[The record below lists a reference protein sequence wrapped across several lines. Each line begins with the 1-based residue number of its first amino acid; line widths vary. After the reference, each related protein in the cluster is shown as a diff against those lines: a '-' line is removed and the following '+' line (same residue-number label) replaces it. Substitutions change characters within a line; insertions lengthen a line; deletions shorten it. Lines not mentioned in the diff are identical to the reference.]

1 MKSAE
6 IIDRIEK
13 TLPQKLRRCRYCGE
27 NAREYVRADRNF
39 RGEEGFICTVR
50 CPDCGSSV
58 FAFGYDERAARIMA
72 RSYWERGIC
81 DA

>member
-1 MKSAE
+1 MKSPE
-6 IIDRIEK
+6 VIDRIEK
-13 TLPQKLRRCRYCGE
+13 SLPQTLRKCRYCGE
-27 NAREYVRADRNF
+27 GARDYVRADRNF

-50 CPDCGSSV
+50 YSGCGSSV